1 MPPQTITITQPDDWH
16 LHLRDDKQMQ
26 SVLPDSA
33 RRFARAIVMPNLKPP
48 VTTTDQA
55 IQYRSRIMK
64 ALPNALRSH
73 FNPLMTLYL
82 TDNTTPQEVEKAKKS
97 GVVHAVK
104 FYPAGAT
111 TNSDAGVTD
120 LSKCSAVLAIME
132 RLELPLLV
140 HGEVTDPV
148 VDIFD
153 RESVFIDRVLSPLI
167 QRFPALRIILEHITT
182 RAAVEFI
189 LSSSNHIAATI
200 TAHHLLFN
208 RNAVF
213 TSGIRPHYYCLP
225 ILKRE
230 EHRQAL
236 VAAAISGSPKFFLGT
251 DSAPH
256 SITNK
261 ESHCGC
267 AGIYTAHA
275 AIEFY
280 AEAFDRAG
288 ALDKLEA
295 FASFHGAD
303 FYQLPRNIHQVTLLK
318 QDWVIPEQI
327 RFGDEQLIPLM
338 AGEKLSWKL
347 NNQFLVD

>member
-1 MPPQTITITQPDDWH
+1 MVPP
-16 LHLRDDKQMQ
+16 
-26 SVLPDSA
+26 
-33 RRFARAIVMPNLKPP
+33 N
-48 VTTTDQA
+48 
-55 IQYRSRIMK
+55 
-64 ALPNALRSH
+64 
-73 FNPLMTLYL
+73 
-82 TDNTTPQEVEKAKKS
+82 
-97 GVVHAVK
+97 
-104 FYPAGAT
+104 
-111 TNSDAGVTD
+111 
-120 LSKCSAVLAIME
+120 
-132 RLELPLLV
+132 
-140 HGEVTDPV
+140 
-148 VDIFD
+148 
-153 RESVFIDRVLSPLI
+153 
-167 QRFPALRIILEHITT
+167 
-182 RAAVEFI
+182 
-189 LSSSNHIAATI
+189 
-200 TAHHLLFN
+200 
-208 RNAVF
+208 
-213 TSGIRPHYYCLP
+213 
-225 ILKRE
+225 
-230 EHRQAL
+230 
-236 VAAAISGSPKFFLGT
+236 FLGT